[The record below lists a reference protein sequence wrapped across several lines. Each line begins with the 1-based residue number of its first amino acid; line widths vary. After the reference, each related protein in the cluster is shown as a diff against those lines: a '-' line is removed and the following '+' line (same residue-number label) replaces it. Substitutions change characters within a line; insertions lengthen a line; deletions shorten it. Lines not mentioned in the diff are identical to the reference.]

1 MFRGRYDHTIDLKG
15 RVSIPVKFRE
25 VLKEIYD
32 ERLIITNLD
41 GCLVAYPYDEWL
53 TIEKKVSSMSMVRK
67 DVKSF
72 KRFFISAATECSIDK
87 QGRVLIPP
95 TLREYAKLEKD
106 IIFVGMT
113 KMIEIW
119 RKENWEEEI
128 TLAEANLEGM
138 DDEALAEL
146 GL

>member
-53 TIEKKVSSMSMVRK
+53 TIEEKVSSKSMVRK

-106 IIFVGMT
+106 IVFVGMT

-128 TLAEANLEGM
+128 TLAEANIEGM